1 MFLLLL
7 RSGRVFGHGRQF
19 SKCSPFGACS
29 HSPSLLSLQMSP
41 PSSSLSP
48 SSAHTLLHNFK
59 LTSVLTPRAAAA
71 LLGRSSFGSVLYTVS
86 LSLSLS
92 VFLHRQAQLPY
103 GPTLPVFWQWVLS
116 PRVFFTTQL
125 GLIGPEFPDRSFPRN
140 HHPQDSAWCI
150 YLYYPNKP
158 ATLRAFCK
166 LDVS

>member
-1 MFLLLL
+1 MLSIWGMLTLPQSPVPADVTTKLFSEPLFSSHNVARLQAYISPDSPCCGSSPGPLLLQL
-7 RSGRVFGHGRQF
+7 
-19 SKCSPFGACS
+19 CAL
-29 HSPSLLSLQMSP
+29 HSI
-41 PSSSLSP
+41 
-48 SSAHTLLHNFK
+48 
-59 LTSVLTPRAAAA
+59 
-71 LLGRSSFGSVLYTVS
+71 S
-86 LSLSLS
+86 LSLC
-92 VFLHRQAQLPY
+92 VFLDRQAQLPY